1 MSEILTSARDLF
13 QSGGPVL
20 VLLAAISV
28 WMWALILGKWLEL
41 SRMRKR
47 EQPLD
52 RCLRARDEKKAEFP
66 GAQWQKEILDRVEHY
81 RDSGIQPDKRIMADL
96 QRSLGR
102 RVERFV
108 PTILVL
114 AAAAPLLGLLGTVEG
129 MIETFRVISA
139 SGTSEAKS
147 LSTGISQALI
157 TTQTGLVVA
166 VPGLVL
172 GNFLRRRAQGARGR
186 MERFCLGLLREHTHA
201 HDPGQTPEAAS

>member
-1 MSEILTSARDLF
+1 MPDIIARGLGLF

-20 VLLAAISV
+20 VILAAISV
-28 WMWALILGKWLEL
+28 WMWALIVGKLLEL
-41 SRMRKR
+41 SRMRKQ
-47 EQPLD
+47 EQPLE
-52 RCLRARDEKKAEFP
+52 RCLRDGDKEDTEFP
-66 GAQWQKEILDRVEHY
+66 GAPWQKEILDKVSHY
-81 RDSGIQPDKRIMADL
+81 RRSGIQPDKRIMTGL

-129 MIETFRVISA
+129 MIETFLAISA
-139 SGTSEAKS
+139 SGPGEARA
-147 LSTGISQALI
+147 LSAGISQALI

-172 GNFLRRRAQGARGR
+172 GNFLRRRARGARGR
-186 MERFCLGLLREHTHA
+186 MERFCLGLLREQTHSQY
-201 HDPGQTPEAAS
+201 PRKTPETSP

>member
-1 MSEILTSARDLF
+1 MPDILAHAGGLF
-13 QSGGPVL
+13 QKGGPVL
-20 VLLAAISV
+20 VLLAVLSV

-52 RCLRARDEKKAEFP
+52 RCLQEWAWDKAELSL
-66 GAQWQKEILDRVEHY
+66 ASWQKEILSRMAEY
-81 RDSGIQPDKRIMADL
+81 RRSGIVPDKRL
-96 QRSLGR
+96 LVGVQRSLGR
-102 RVERFV
+102 RMERFV

-114 AAAAPLLGLLGTVEG
+114 AAAAPLLGLLGTVDG

-139 SGTSEAKS
+139 SGTSEATS
-147 LSTGISQALI
+147 LSSGISQALI

-172 GNFLRRRAQGARGR
+172 GNFLRRRARGAKGR
-186 MERFCLGLLREHTHA
+186 MERFCLGLLRESKVPG
-201 HDPGQTPEAAS
+201 DPQGSPEAAS

>member
-1 MSEILTSARDLF
+1 
-13 QSGGPVL
+13 
-20 VLLAAISV
+20 
-28 WMWALILGKWLEL
+28 MWALILGKWLEL

-52 RCLRARDEKKAEFP
+52 RCLKEWAGDRDELSLAS
-66 GAQWQKEILDRVEHY
+66 WQKEILSRMVEY
-81 RDSGIQPDKRIMADL
+81 RRSGIAPDKRLLAGV

-102 RVERFV
+102 RMERFV

-139 SGTSEAKS
+139 SGTSEATS
-147 LSTGISQALI
+147 LSSGISQALI

-172 GNFLRRRAQGARGR
+172 GNFLRRRARGAKGR
-186 MERFCLGLLREHTHA
+186 MERFCLGLLREGNAPHPDQENA
-201 HDPGQTPEAAS
+201 EVSS

>member
-1 MSEILTSARDLF
+1 MPDIIARAGDLF
-13 QSGGPVL
+13 TSGGPVL
-20 VLLAAISV
+20 VLLAVLSV

-52 RCLRARDEKKAEFP
+52 RCLREWAESDADVP
-66 GAQWQKEILDRVEHY
+66 LASWQQEILNRVAEY
-81 RDSGIQPDKRIMADL
+81 RRSGIVPDKRLLAGV

-102 RVERFV
+102 RMERFV

-139 SGTSEAKS
+139 SGTSEATS
-147 LSTGISQALI
+147 LSSGISQALI

-172 GNFLRRRAQGARGR
+172 GNFLRRRARGAKGR
-186 MERFCLGLLREHTHA
+186 MERFCLGLLRE
-201 HDPGQTPEAAS
+201 GNASPSGHETAEVLS

>member
-1 MSEILTSARDLF
+1 MPDILAHAGSLF
-13 QSGGPVL
+13 QKGGPVL
-20 VLLAAISV
+20 VLLAGLSV

-52 RCLRARDEKKAEFP
+52 RCLKEWAGDRDELSLAS
-66 GAQWQKEILDRVEHY
+66 WQQEILNRMAEY
-81 RDSGIQPDKRIMADL
+81 RSSGIAPDKRLLAGI

-102 RVERFV
+102 RMERFV

-139 SGTSEAKS
+139 SGTSEATS
-147 LSTGISQALI
+147 LSSGISQALI

-172 GNFLRRRAQGARGR
+172 GNFLRRRARGAKGR
-186 MERFCLGLLREHTHA
+186 MERFCLGLLREGDANHFDRESA
-201 HDPGQTPEAAS
+201 EVSS

>member
-1 MSEILTSARDLF
+1 MPDIIARAGDLF
-13 QSGGPVL
+13 TSGGPVL
-20 VLLAAISV
+20 VLLAVLSV

-52 RCLRARDEKKAEFP
+52 RCLREWTGNDADVPLAS
-66 GAQWQKEILDRVEHY
+66 WQQEILNRVAEY
-81 RDSGIQPDKRIMADL
+81 RRSGIVPDKRLLAGV

-102 RVERFV
+102 RMERFV

-172 GNFLRRRAQGARGR
+172 GNFLRRRARGARGR
-186 MERFCLGLLREHTHA
+186 MERFCLGLLREHTHSQ
-201 HDPGQTPEAAS
+201 HPGETPEAAS